1 MYYKTVYILIY
12 ITNRRVEIYIDHT
25 YIEYIPRD
33 ILILL
38 YCFKF

>member
-12 ITNRRVEIYIDHT
+12 ITNRSVEKYIEHT
-25 YIEYIPRD
+25 YIEYIHRD